1 MVRTYFLHQ
10 LNTNYNISIIL
21 YHRKEQ
27 SLICCCAST
36 WSTSLH
42 GQPLWV
48 SSTWQGRCSGE
59 QEVLFHI
66 YWKRLMQ
73 WLCSVCSYWFWRG
86 AWNTWINLTAW
97 FSRPNGKLVTY
108 GPYAQDGV
116 LTPESNQQVDIKN
129 WSPLWSISVWSESSL
144 ARRIVGN
151 PRHQG
156 TKRGCSGSRPQ
167 PGPGWQNIDYQKQS
181 LLNWRGFESTGDR
194 DAR

>member
-1 MVRTYFLHQ
+1 MNLTYQIHQISQDSFFSKGLSNILPFIEIDAAHPPASLLQVIAHIESIEGWWELFLYI
-10 LNTNYNISIIL
+10 NTNHNISIIL

-59 QEVLFHI
+59 QED
-66 YWKRLMQ
+66 LMIQ
-73 WLCSVCSYWFWRG
+73 R
-86 AWNTWINLTAW
+86 NLTAW

-116 LTPESNQQVDIKN
+116 LTPESNQQVDIKH

-167 PGPGWQNIDYQKQS
+167 PGPGW
-181 LLNWRGFESTGDR
+181 
-194 DAR
+194 

>member
-1 MVRTYFLHQ
+1 ML
-10 LNTNYNISIIL
+10 YN
-21 YHRKEQ
+21 RKGQ

-48 SSTWQGRCSGE
+48 SSTWQGGSSGE
-59 QEVLFHI
+59 QEDLFHI
-66 YWKRLMQ
+66 YQTSWMQ

-86 AWNTWINLTAW
+86 AGYTWINLTAW

-129 WSPLWSISVWSESSL
+129 WSPLWSISVWSESSF

-167 PGPGWQNIDYQKQS
+167 LGPGWQNIDY
-181 LLNWRGFESTGDR
+181 
-194 DAR
+194 